1 MDALLSGAISESGAS
16 VCVKLTDWRWIDTA
30 AANQTIYFSG
40 TPYFAWGFF
49 QSGAFS
55 VGSVVTAFCVN
66 VGETYNARANVDSVS
81 DFSVTLNQTECWVN
95 TSPGNQTMYI
105 AVIGQR

>member
-1 MDALLSGAISESGAS
+1 MDALLSRTRSESGAS
-16 VCVKLTDWRWIDTA
+16 ICVKLTDWRWIDSA

-49 QSGAFS
+49 QVGAMS
-55 VGSVVTAFCVN
+55 MGSVITAFCVN
-66 VGETYNARANVDSVS
+66 VGETYTAQANVDSVS

-105 AVIGQR
+105 AVMGQR

>member
-1 MDALLSGAISESGAS
+1 MDALLSRTQSESGAS
-16 VCVKLTDWRWIDTA
+16 VCVKLTDWRWIDST

-49 QSGAFS
+49 QVGALS
-55 VGSVVTAFCVN
+55 MGSVITSFCVN
-66 VGETYNARANVDSVS
+66 VGETYTAQANVDSVS

-105 AVIGQR
+105 AVMGQR